1 MTNPVLVEVTRGERV
16 ESVHRGAI
24 AVSDADGRLR
34 LAIGDVEG
42 AIYPRSSL
50 KPVQAIPLIETGAVS
65 MFALGSEQIAL
76 ACASHSGEPQHTTRI
91 AAWQEKI
98 GCSVADLA
106 CGPHRPRHEATA
118 SAMIAR
124 GETWTP
130 LHNNCSGKH
139 TGFMTVARALH
150 APVVGYELPDHP
162 VQRRVETT
170 LAGMAAVPGPL
181 PYAIDGCTVPNFAIP
196 LKALARAMA
205 QFADPKNLHR
215 ERAEACRQI
224 FSAMTQHPELVA
236 GTGRPCT
243 ALMKQ
248 NPGIAVKTGA
258 EGVFVAIMPAL
269 GLGAAVKIDDG
280 AGRAAETA
288 IAGLLIALGATPG
301 EGAAQALA
309 NAPVLDTRG
318 RTVGQRR
325 FVRAYLP

>member
-24 AVSDADGRLR
+24 AVCDADGGLR
-34 LAIGDVEG
+34 LAAGDVET

-50 KPVQAIPLIETGAVS
+50 KPIQAIPLIESGAAS
-65 MFALGSEQIAL
+65 RFLLGSEEIAL
-76 ACASHSGEPQHTTRI
+76 ACASHSGEPQHTSRI

-106 CGPHRPRHEATA
+106 CGAHRPVHEATA
-118 SAMIAR
+118 NAMIAR
-124 GETWTP
+124 GESWTP

-150 APVVGYELPDHP
+150 ATVAGYELPDHP
-162 VQRRVETT
+162 VQRRVEST
-170 LAGMAAVPGPL
+170 LAEMAAVPGPL
-181 PYAIDGCTVPNFAIP
+181 PHAIDGCTVPNFAVS
-196 LKALARAMA
+196 LRALARAMA
-205 QFADPKNLHR
+205 QIADPKNLHP

-224 FSAMTQHPELVA
+224 FSAMTSHPELVA
-236 GTGRPCT
+236 GTGRSCT

-248 NPGIAVKTGA
+248 GRSIAVKTGA
-258 EGVFVAIMPAL
+258 EGVFIAILPAL
-269 GLGAAVKIDDG
+269 GLGAAMKIDDG

-288 IAGLLIALGATPG
+288 IAGLLIALGATPD

-309 NAPVLDTRG
+309 QAPVLDTRG

-325 FVRAYLP
+325 YVGIYWP